1 MDNHIESYMDNSLDN
16 TLGFILWR
24 CQPPWDIC
32 TTSRPTI
39 RLVEFVDQGCSRG
52 DLQSRDHVIR
62 DAFNPRG
69 SIRIALGKVID
80 TNGKMGL

>member
-1 MDNHIESYMDNSLDN
+1 MD
-16 TLGFILWR
+16 TVILWTILWASYSGDVNHHGISAPYGR
-24 CQPPWDIC
+24 
-32 TTSRPTI
+32 RPTI

-62 DAFNPRG
+62 DAFNPRR

-80 TNGKMGL
+80 TNGNMGL